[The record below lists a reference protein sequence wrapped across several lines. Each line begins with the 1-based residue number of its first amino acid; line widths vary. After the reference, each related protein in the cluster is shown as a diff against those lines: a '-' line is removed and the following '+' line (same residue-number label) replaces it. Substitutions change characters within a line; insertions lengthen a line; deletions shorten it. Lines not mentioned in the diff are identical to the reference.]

1 MSVSANGLSA
11 VRTDV
16 IVVEKRGAAA
26 TVIYG
31 RFRRDAGVVW
41 VKHGCTNPPLN
52 DATERQEM
60 TNDAAA
66 YQM

>member
-16 IVVEKRGAAA
+16 IVVGKRGAAA